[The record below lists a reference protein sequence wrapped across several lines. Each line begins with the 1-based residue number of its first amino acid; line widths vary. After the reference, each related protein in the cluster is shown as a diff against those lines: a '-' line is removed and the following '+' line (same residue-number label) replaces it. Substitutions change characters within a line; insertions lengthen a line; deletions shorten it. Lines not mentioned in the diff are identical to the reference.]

1 MINLLPPQEKETIL
15 REEKKRLT
23 TILWFLFFV
32 FLFCLILIL
41 FSVESYLGGQV
52 EAQKILTA
60 QQEKEFNDPETQAIK
75 EKINAANLIL
85 AKLDVFYESQINFGK
100 ILEDISETMP
110 EGMYL
115 INLSINRSA
124 ADKMAVQ
131 ISLSGLS
138 STREILFNFKKN
150 LEGRPEFK
158 EINFPS
164 SSWVKPADINFNV
177 SFKMVQGL

>member
-52 EAQKILTA
+52 GAQKIIIA
-60 QQEKEFNDPETQAIK
+60 QQEEEFNNPETQAIK
-75 EKINAANLIL
+75 EKINATNLML
-85 AKLDVFYESQINFGK
+85 AKLGVFYKNQTNFSK

-110 EGMYL
+110 EGIHL
-115 INLSINRSA
+115 TNLSVSRSA

-164 SSWVKPADINFNV
+164 SNWVKPTDVNFNV
-177 SFKMVQGL
+177 SFKMAQGL